1 MSSCPDQPES
11 AGALDVVSHMV
22 HLLRMGSPLC
32 HLYNLL
38 LPAFTHPG
46 PLYADAPAPQ
56 PIKFEYPDF
65 MESPEGVRNWAKRP
79 ENAKMCQKYIAVFC
93 MAMKQRREEGRW
105 HEEMW
110 ALHELW
116 GKSNGE
122 DMEAYDTT
130 GFLKVLQTVETML
143 DHLPD
148 SALSPTTPHTPSHL
162 ASQSYDAGSATIP
175 MPVVPLDPVPDNA
188 FKSVEELVNSEK
200 SYVQELEILVRC
212 SQEMVDAHLV
222 STETS
227 HQIFSNLSK
236 ILDFHRKFLIKLET
250 EYEPVEESG
259 TAAWAEGRW
268 GRPFVTSEG
277 EFDCYGPYCANYLD
291 AIKIVR
297 EHMPSMLVRPF

>member
-1 MSSCPDQPES
+1 
-11 AGALDVVSHMV
+11 MV
-22 HLLRMGSPLC
+22 HLFRMGSPLC

-38 LPAFTHPG
+38 LPAFTAPG
-46 PLYADAPAPQ
+46 PLYSTAPAPS
-56 PIKFEYPDF
+56 PIKFDYPDF
-65 MESPEGVRNWAKRP
+65 MESHEGVRNWAKRP

-143 DHLPD
+143 DHLPE
-148 SALSPTTPHTPSHL
+148 SAMSPTTPHTPSHM
-162 ASQSYDAGSATIP
+162 AGQSYDAATAASSIP
-175 MPVVPLDPVPDNA
+175 PLPVAPSESVPDNA

-212 SQEMVDAHLV
+212 SQEMVDAHII

-227 HQIFSNLSK
+227 HQMFSNLSK

-259 TAAWAEGRW
+259 TTAWAEGRW

-291 AIKIVR
+291 AIAIVG
-297 EHMPSMLVRPF
+297 EYMPSMLVSRIAKRH